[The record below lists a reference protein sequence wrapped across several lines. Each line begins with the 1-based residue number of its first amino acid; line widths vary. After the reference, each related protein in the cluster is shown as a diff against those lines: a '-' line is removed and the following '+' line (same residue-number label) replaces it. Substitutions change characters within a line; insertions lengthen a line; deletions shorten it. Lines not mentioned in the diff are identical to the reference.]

1 MQSVVLHNIWDHPV
15 SSNQHPVSSLSSIQ
29 FIQMEDFRL
38 KVFYT
43 VARHRSFTKASAE
56 LFITQ
61 PAVTK
66 HVKALEDTLGLR
78 LFDRKGNSIV
88 LTPPGEVLFRYAGQI
103 FDLYQEALFEL
114 NSFKSQQKGSLR
126 LGASTTIAQYLISP
140 LLAAYY
146 ERYPTIQLSL
156 LTGNTEMIEQAVS
169 AKDID
174 LGIVEGKKHHAG
186 LKYHDFLEDEL
197 VAVVHANSR
206 YSRLKEITL
215 EELTNLPLVLRE
227 RGSGTLEVL
236 ETALQERGIR
246 PSSLTVVM
254 HLGSSESIKSFLEHA
269 NCLSILSSRAIEK
282 EVRTG
287 QLKVVSIKDFRL
299 PRTFS
304 FVHLQG
310 LPEGL
315 AAGFM
320 NYARRYYNP

>member
-1 MQSVVLHNIWDHPV
+1 
-15 SSNQHPVSSLSSIQ
+15 
-29 FIQMEDFRL
+29 MEDFRL
-38 KVFYT
+38 RVFYS
-43 VARHRSFTKASAE
+43 VARHHSFTKASSE

-66 HVKALEDTLGLR
+66 HVKALEDMLGLR
-78 LFDRKGNSIV
+78 LFDRKGNTIV

-114 NSFKSQQKGSLR
+114 NTFKNDLKGSLR

-140 LLAAYY
+140 LLASYY

-156 LTGNTEMIEQAVS
+156 QTGNTEMIEHAVS
-169 AKDID
+169 AKEID

-197 VAVVHANSR
+197 VAVVHSNSR
-206 YSRLKEITL
+206 YSRLKEISL
-215 EELTNLPLVLRE
+215 EELSAIPMVLRE

-236 ETALQERGIR
+236 ETALQARGIR
-246 PSSLTVVM
+246 PSALTVVM

-282 EVRTG
+282 EVKSG
-287 QLKVVSIKDFRL
+287 VLKIVTIKDFRL

-320 NYARRYYNP
+320 TFARRYYTS